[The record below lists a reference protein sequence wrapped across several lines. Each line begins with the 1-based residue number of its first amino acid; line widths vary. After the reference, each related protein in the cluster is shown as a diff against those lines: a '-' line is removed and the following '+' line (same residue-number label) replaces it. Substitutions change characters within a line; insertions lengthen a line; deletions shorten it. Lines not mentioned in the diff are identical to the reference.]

1 MFSRLIPQKGAE
13 VILSSNL
20 VSADFEIFML
30 SFVGGLGWRSNDHG
44 FLSIYQE

>member
-20 VSADFEIFML
+20 VSADVEIFML
-30 SFVGGLGWRSNDHG
+30 FFSMYTVMELKG
-44 FLSIYQE
+44 